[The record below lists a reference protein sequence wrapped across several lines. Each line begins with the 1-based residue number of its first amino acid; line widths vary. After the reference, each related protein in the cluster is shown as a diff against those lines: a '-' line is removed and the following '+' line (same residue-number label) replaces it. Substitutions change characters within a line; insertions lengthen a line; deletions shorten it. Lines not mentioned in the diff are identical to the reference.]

1 MLLTRKKN
9 SIKIFTL
16 LACLSSSTLLAAGK
30 DPDSISFFL
39 LLTGLF
45 GGMGMFLYGMEMM
58 SDGMKVTAGNSMRT
72 ILEKLTSNKYLAVF
86 VGAFVTMV
94 IQSSSATTVMLVSF
108 VNSGLLAFSQA
119 LGVIL
124 GSNIGSTVTAQIVA
138 FKVTDYAL
146 LLIAAGSLMSLFS
159 KKDTV
164 KNLGYVILGF
174 GLLFYGMKVM
184 SDTMKPLRSDP
195 AFNSILTSFENPFL
209 GILAGAIFT
218 ALVQSSSATTGIVI
232 TLASGGSITLEA
244 GIPLIFGANIG
255 TCITALL
262 AGLNASRD
270 AKRVA
275 VAHVT
280 FNFIGVLL
288 FCFWIPTFADLVS
301 QTSQNIPRQIANAHT
316 IFNIIASIV
325 FIPFTGYIAKTI
337 IHYFPDKESDRNIEK
352 PAVLHLDDSLVDQ
365 PTAAI
370 NNAQA
375 EIKGVVGLTERV
387 VGTLVRPFIEGQG
400 TMDVENEEL
409 DLMSATHQRIEK
421 IDFLNEKIT
430 EYLVAT
436 SNSDLSS
443 RQSKELFTLTSIVN
457 YLNSMN
463 DLIRLRFSS
472 LVSKK
477 EGINEQFSSE
487 DQDEI
492 LEYHQRL
499 IKQVKRLDKF
509 FAKFDKAKAEKII
522 SKGQENKDFEQKYR
536 LDRFERISS
545 QDNQSGKSAELNQ
558 LHSQLMDLLKQVNI
572 FIELI
577 ASSLSSSNQTKITDL
592 LFFPSPF

>member
-375 EIKGVVGLTERV
+375 EIKGVVGLSERV

-436 SNSDLSS
+436 SNSDLSL

-509 FAKFDKAKAEKII
+509 FVKFDKAKAEKII

-577 ASSLSSSNQTKITDL
+577 ASSLVELESD
-592 LFFPSPF
+592 

>member
-1 MLLTRKKN
+1 MKLFRNQISVPKMALLFILA
-9 SIKIFTL
+9 SSSL
-16 LACLSSSTLLAAGK
+16 LAGSDDNG
-30 DPDSISFFL
+30 ISFFL
-39 LLTGLF
+39 LFTGLF

-72 ILEKLTSNKYLAVF
+72 ILEKLTSNKYLAVL

-164 KNLGYVILGF
+164 KNLGFVILGF

-184 SDTMKPLRSDP
+184 SDTMKPLRADP

-280 FNFIGVLL
+280 FNLLGVLL
-288 FCFWIPTFADLVS
+288 FCFWIPTFADFVS

-316 IFNIIASIV
+316 FFNILASIV
-325 FIPFTGYIAKTI
+325 FIPFTGFIAKTI
-337 IHYFPDKESDRNIEK
+337 IHYFPDKEVDRNIEK
-352 PAVLHLDDSLVDQ
+352 PAVLHLDESLIDQ
-365 PTAAI
+365 PEAAI
-370 NNAQA
+370 NSAQA
-375 EIKGVVGLTERV
+375 EIKGVVGLTERI
-387 VGTLVRPFIEGQG
+387 VGTLVRPFVNSKNLA
-400 TMDVENEEL
+400 DVENSDL
-409 DLMSATHQRIEK
+409 DFMSGTNQRIEK
-421 IDFLNEKIT
+421 IGFLNQKIND
-430 EYLVAT
+430 YLIAT
-436 SNSDLSS
+436 SKSDLSS
-443 RQSKELFTLTSIVN
+443 SQSKELFTLVSIVN
-457 YLNSMN
+457 YLGSMN
-463 DLIRLRFSS
+463 DLIKLRFVS

-477 EGINEQFSSE
+477 EGINEEFSE
-487 DQDEI
+487 TDQNEI
-492 LEYHQRL
+492 IDYHKRL
-499 IKQVKRLDKF
+499 LKQVKRLDKF
-509 FAKFDKAKAEKII
+509 FVKFDKEKMEKII
-522 SKGQENKDFEQKYR
+522 SKGKENKDIENKYKLNR
-536 LDRFERISS
+536 LDRIKSS
-545 QDNQSGKSAELNQ
+545 SEDNDKSSEINQ
-558 LHSQLMDLLKQVNI
+558 LHTQLMDVLKQVNI
-572 FIELI
+572 FIDLI
-577 ASSLSSSNQTKITDL
+577 AGALVDL
-592 LFFPSPF
+592 QSEQV

>member
-1 MLLTRKKN
+1 MNILRNKISYQKIALLFFIATSSLFAGN
-9 SIKIFTL
+9 SDNT
-16 LACLSSSTLLAAGK
+16 
-30 DPDSISFFL
+30 ISFFL
-39 LLTGLF
+39 LFTGLF

-72 ILEKLTSNKYLAVF
+72 ILEKLTSNKYLAVL

-146 LLIAAGSLMSLFS
+146 LLIATGSIMSLFS
-159 KKDTV
+159 KKETI
-164 KNLGYVILGF
+164 KNLGLVVLGF

-280 FNFIGVLL
+280 FNVIGVLL
-288 FCFWIPTFADLVS
+288 FCFWIPTFADIIS

-316 IFNIIASIV
+316 IFNIIASVV
-325 FIPFTGYIAKTI
+325 FIPFTGFIAKTI
-337 IHYFPDKESDRNIEK
+337 IHYFPDKEVDRNIEK
-352 PAVLHLDDSLVDQ
+352 PAVLHLDDSLVSQ
-365 PTAAI
+365 PEAAI

-387 VGTLVRPFIEGQG
+387 VGTLVRPFIKGQELI
-400 TMDVENEEL
+400 DIENTDQ
-409 DLMSATHQRIEK
+409 DLMSGMNQRIEK
-421 IDFLNEKIT
+421 ISFLNQKISD
-430 EYLVAT
+430 YLITA
-436 SNSDLSS
+436 SKSDLSS
-443 RQSKELFTLTSIVN
+443 NQSKELFTLVSIVN
-457 YLNSMN
+457 YLSSMN
-463 DLIRLRFSS
+463 DLIKVRFVS

-477 EGINEQFSSE
+477 EGINEDFSDT
-487 DQDEI
+487 DQQEAID
-492 LEYHQRL
+492 YHKRL
-499 IKQVKRLDKF
+499 IKQVNRLDKF
-509 FAKFDKAKAEKII
+509 FIKFDKEKMEKII
-522 SKGQENKDFEQKYR
+522 IKGKENTDFEKKYK
-536 LDRFERISS
+536 LDRIERMKTSS
-545 QDNQSGKSAELNQ
+545 EADIKSSEINQ
-558 LHSQLMDLLKQVNI
+558 LHSQLMDMLKQVNI
-572 FIELI
+572 FINLI
-577 ASSLSSSNQTKITDL
+577 ASSLIELESEQE
-592 LFFPSPF
+592 

>member
-1 MLLTRKKN
+1 MKKMISTKTGVVF
-9 SIKIFTL
+9 SILF
-16 LACLSSSTLLAAGK
+16 SSALYAAGQ
-30 DPDSISFFL
+30 DSNSISFFL
-39 LLTGLF
+39 LATGLF

-146 LLIAAGSLMSLFS
+146 LLIAAGALMSLFS

-244 GIPLIFGANIG
+244 GIPLIFGANLG

-275 VAHVT
+275 VAHIT
-280 FNFIGVLL
+280 FNLIGVLL
-288 FCFWIPTFADLVS
+288 FCFWIPTFADWVS

-316 IFNIIASIV
+316 FFNIIASIV
-325 FIPFTGYIAKTI
+325 FLPFTGYIAKAI
-337 IHYFPDKESDRNIEK
+337 IHYFPDKELDRNIEK
-352 PAVLHLDDSLVDQ
+352 PAVLHLDESLLDQ

-375 EIKGVVGLTERV
+375 EIKGVVGLMERV
-387 VGTLVRPFIEGQG
+387 VGTLVRPFINGQ
-400 TMDVENEEL
+400 DLNDIENEEV
-409 DLMSATHQRIEK
+409 DLISATNQRVEK
-421 IDFLNEKIT
+421 IDFLNDKIT

-436 SNSDLSS
+436 SKSDLSTK
-443 RQSKELFTLTSIVN
+443 QSKELFTLTSIVN
-457 YLNSMN
+457 YLGSMN
-463 DLIRLRFSS
+463 DLIKLRFST

-477 EGINEQFSSE
+477 DGINEDFSPE

-492 LEYHQRL
+492 LKYHQRL

-522 SKGQENKDFEQKYR
+522 AKGKENKDLEQKYR

-545 QDNQSGKSAELNQ
+545 QDPSSGKSADLNQ
-558 LHSQLMDLLKQVNI
+558 LHTQVMDLLKQVNI

-577 ASSLSSSNQTKITDL
+577 ASSLLELESE
-592 LFFPSPF
+592 

>member
-1 MLLTRKKN
+1 MNILRNKISYQKIALLFFLATSSLFAGN
-9 SIKIFTL
+9 SDNT
-16 LACLSSSTLLAAGK
+16 
-30 DPDSISFFL
+30 ISFFL
-39 LLTGLF
+39 LFTGLF

-72 ILEKLTSNKYLAVF
+72 ILEKLTSNKYLAVL

-146 LLIAAGSLMSLFS
+146 LLIALGSIMSLFS
-159 KKDTV
+159 KKETI
-164 KNLGYVILGF
+164 KNLGLVVLGF

-262 AGLNASRD
+262 AGLNTSRD

-280 FNFIGVLL
+280 FNVIGVLL
-288 FCFWIPTFADLVS
+288 FCFWIPTFADIIS

-316 IFNIIASIV
+316 IFNIIASVV
-325 FIPFTGYIAKTI
+325 FIPFTGFIAKTI
-337 IHYFPDKESDRNIEK
+337 IHYFPDKEVDRNIEK
-352 PAVLHLDDSLVDQ
+352 PAVLHLDDSLVSQ
-365 PTAAI
+365 PEAAI

-387 VGTLVRPFIEGQG
+387 VGTLVRPFIKGQELI
-400 TMDVENEEL
+400 DIENTDQ
-409 DLMSATHQRIEK
+409 DLMSGMNQRIEK
-421 IDFLNEKIT
+421 ISFLNQKIS
-430 EYLVAT
+430 EYLITA
-436 SNSDLSS
+436 SKSDLSS
-443 RQSKELFTLTSIVN
+443 NQSKELFTLVSIVN
-457 YLNSMN
+457 YLSSMN
-463 DLIRLRFSS
+463 DLIKVRFVS

-477 EGINEQFSSE
+477 EGINEDFSDT
-487 DQDEI
+487 DQQEAID
-492 LEYHQRL
+492 YHKRL
-499 IKQVKRLDKF
+499 IKQVNRLDKF
-509 FAKFDKAKAEKII
+509 FIKFDKEKMEKII
-522 SKGQENKDFEQKYR
+522 IKGKENTDFEKKYK
-536 LDRFERISS
+536 LDRIERMKTSS
-545 QDNQSGKSAELNQ
+545 EADIKSSEINQ
-558 LHSQLMDLLKQVNI
+558 LHSQLMDMLKQVNI
-572 FIELI
+572 FINLI
-577 ASSLSSSNQTKITDL
+577 ASSLIELESEQE
-592 LFFPSPF
+592 

>member
-1 MLLTRKKN
+1 MKLFRNQISVPKMALLFILA
-9 SIKIFTL
+9 SSSL
-16 LACLSSSTLLAAGK
+16 LAGSDDNG
-30 DPDSISFFL
+30 ISFFL
-39 LLTGLF
+39 LFTGLF

-72 ILEKLTSNKYLAVF
+72 ILEKLTSNKYLAVL

-164 KNLGYVILGF
+164 KNLGFVILGF

-184 SDTMKPLRSDP
+184 SDTMKPLRADP

-280 FNFIGVLL
+280 FNLLGVLL
-288 FCFWIPTFADLVS
+288 FCFWIPTFADFVS

-316 IFNIIASIV
+316 FFNILASIV
-325 FIPFTGYIAKTI
+325 FIPFTGFIAKTI
-337 IHYFPDKESDRNIEK
+337 IHYFPDKEVDRNIEK
-352 PAVLHLDDSLVDQ
+352 PAVLHLDESLIGQ
-365 PTAAI
+365 PEAAI
-370 NNAQA
+370 NSAQA
-375 EIKGVVGLTERV
+375 EIKGVVGLTERI
-387 VGTLVRPFIEGQG
+387 VGTLVRPFVNSKNLADIENSDLDFMSG
-400 TMDVENEEL
+400 TN
-409 DLMSATHQRIEK
+409 QRIEK
-421 IDFLNEKIT
+421 IGFLNQKIND
-430 EYLVAT
+430 YLIAT
-436 SNSDLSS
+436 SKSDLSS
-443 RQSKELFTLTSIVN
+443 SQSKELFTLVSIVN
-457 YLNSMN
+457 YLGSMN
-463 DLIRLRFSS
+463 DLIKLRFVS

-477 EGINEQFSSE
+477 EGINEEFSE
-487 DQDEI
+487 TDQNEI
-492 LEYHQRL
+492 IDYHKRL
-499 IKQVKRLDKF
+499 LKQVKRLDKF
-509 FAKFDKAKAEKII
+509 FVKFDKEKMEKII
-522 SKGQENKDFEQKYR
+522 SKGKENKDIENKYKLNR
-536 LDRFERISS
+536 LDRIKSS
-545 QDNQSGKSAELNQ
+545 SEDNDKSSEINQ
-558 LHSQLMDLLKQVNI
+558 LHTQLMDVLKQVNI
-572 FIELI
+572 FIDLI
-577 ASSLSSSNQTKITDL
+577 ADALIDL
-592 LFFPSPF
+592 QSEQV

>member
-1 MLLTRKKN
+1 MN
-9 SIKIFTL
+9 SIRNKLTLKTAAILLFVFTGSL
-16 LACLSSSTLLAAGK
+16 YGSDGDAN
-30 DPDSISFFL
+30 SISFFL
-39 LLTGLF
+39 LATGLL

-72 ILEKLTSNKYLAVF
+72 ILEKLTSNKYLAVV

-146 LLIAAGSLMSLFS
+146 LLIAAGSLMALFS
-159 KKDTV
+159 KKDTI
-164 KNLGYVILGF
+164 KNLGFVILGF

-195 AFNSILTSFENPFL
+195 GFNSILTSFENPFL
-209 GILAGAIFT
+209 GIMAGAIFT

-255 TCITALL
+255 TCVTALL

-280 FNFIGVLL
+280 FNVIGVLL
-288 FCFWIPTFADLVS
+288 FCFWIPTFAEFIS

-316 IFNIIASIV
+316 FFNIVASLV
-325 FIPFTGYIAKTI
+325 FIPFTGFIAKTI
-337 IHYFPDKESDRNIEK
+337 IHYLPDKDLDRNIEK
-352 PAVLHLDDSLVDQ
+352 PAVLHLDESLVNQ
-365 PTAAI
+365 PEAAI

-375 EIKGVVGLTERV
+375 EIKGVVGLMERV
-387 VGTLVRPFIEGQG
+387 VGTLVRPFIKGQELV
-400 TMDVENEEL
+400 DVENSEI
-409 DLMSATHQRIEK
+409 DLMSGMNQRVEK
-421 IDFLNEKIT
+421 ISFLNQKIGD
-430 EYLVAT
+430 YLITT
-436 SNSDLSS
+436 SKSDLSS
-443 RQSKELFTLTSIVN
+443 NQSKELFSLVSIVN

-463 DLIRLRFSS
+463 DLIQLRFAS
-472 LVSKK
+472 LVAKK
-477 EGINEQFSSE
+477 EGINEEFTDL
-487 DQDEI
+487 DQAEI
-492 LEYHQRL
+492 IDYHKRL

-509 FAKFDKAKAEKII
+509 FAKFDKSKVEKII
-522 SKGQENKDFEQKYR
+522 TKGQENKDLEQKYR
-536 LDRFERISS
+536 LDRLERISS
-545 QDNQSGKSAELNQ
+545 NDSSQKSAEINQ
-558 LHSQLMDLLKQVNI
+558 LHSQLMDMLKQVNI

-577 ASSLSSSNQTKITDL
+577 ASSLVELEAEQN
-592 LFFPSPF
+592 

>member
-1 MLLTRKKN
+1 MN
-9 SIKIFTL
+9 SIRNKLTL
-16 LACLSSSTLLAAGK
+16 KTAAILLFVLTGTLYGGDGDAN
-30 DPDSISFFL
+30 SISFFL
-39 LLTGLF
+39 LATGLL

-72 ILEKLTSNKYLAVF
+72 ILEKLTSNKYLALV

-146 LLIAAGSLMSLFS
+146 LLIAVGSLMALFS
-159 KKDTV
+159 KKDTI
-164 KNLGYVILGF
+164 KNLGFVVLGF

-195 AFNSILTSFENPFL
+195 GFNSILTSFENPFL
-209 GILAGAIFT
+209 GIMAGAIFT

-255 TCITALL
+255 TCVTALL

-280 FNFIGVLL
+280 FNVIGVLL
-288 FCFWIPTFADLVS
+288 FCFWIPTFAEFIS

-316 IFNIIASIV
+316 FFNIVASLV
-325 FIPFTGYIAKTI
+325 FIPFTGFIAKTI
-337 IHYFPDKESDRNIEK
+337 IHYFPDKELDRNIEK
-352 PAVLHLDDSLVDQ
+352 PTVLHLDESLVNQ
-365 PTAAI
+365 PEAAI
-370 NNAQA
+370 NSAQA

-387 VGTLVRPFIEGQG
+387 VGTLVRPFIKGQELV
-400 TMDVENEEL
+400 DIENAEI
-409 DLMSATHQRIEK
+409 DLMSGMNQRVEK
-421 IDFLNEKIT
+421 VSFLNQKISD
-430 EYLVAT
+430 YLIIT
-436 SNSDLSS
+436 SKSDLSS
-443 RQSKELFTLTSIVN
+443 NQSKELFTLVSIVN

-463 DLIRLRFSS
+463 DLIQLRFNS
-472 LVSKK
+472 LVAKK
-477 EGINEQFSSE
+477 EGINEEFSDL
-487 DQDEI
+487 DQEEI
-492 LEYHQRL
+492 IDYHKRL

-509 FAKFDKAKAEKII
+509 FAKFDKSKVEKII
-522 SKGQENKDFEQKYR
+522 TKGQENKDFEQKYR
-536 LDRFERISS
+536 LDRLERIGSNDAS
-545 QDNQSGKSAELNQ
+545 QKSTEINQ
-558 LHSQLMDLLKQVNI
+558 LHSQLMDMLKQVNI

-577 ASSLSSSNQTKITDL
+577 ASSLVELESEQN
-592 LFFPSPF
+592 

>member
-1 MLLTRKKN
+1 MKLFRNQIFVPKMALLFILA
-9 SIKIFTL
+9 SSSL
-16 LACLSSSTLLAAGK
+16 LAGSDDNG
-30 DPDSISFFL
+30 ISFFL
-39 LLTGLF
+39 LFTGLF

-72 ILEKLTSNKYLAVF
+72 ILEKLTSNKYLAVL

-164 KNLGYVILGF
+164 KNLGFVILGF

-184 SDTMKPLRSDP
+184 SDTMKPLRADP

-280 FNFIGVLL
+280 FNLLGVLL
-288 FCFWIPTFADLVS
+288 FCFWIPTFADFVS

-316 IFNIIASIV
+316 FFNILASIV
-325 FIPFTGYIAKTI
+325 FIPFTGFIAKTI
-337 IHYFPDKESDRNIEK
+337 IHYFPDKEVDRNIEK
-352 PAVLHLDDSLVDQ
+352 PAVLHLDESLIGQ
-365 PTAAI
+365 PEAAI
-370 NNAQA
+370 NSAQA
-375 EIKGVVGLTERV
+375 EIKGVVGLTERI
-387 VGTLVRPFIEGQG
+387 VGTLVRPFVNSKNLS
-400 TMDVENEEL
+400 DVENSDL
-409 DLMSATHQRIEK
+409 DFMSGTNQRIEK
-421 IDFLNEKIT
+421 IGFLNQKIND
-430 EYLVAT
+430 YLIAT
-436 SNSDLSS
+436 SKSDLSS
-443 RQSKELFTLTSIVN
+443 SQSKELFTLVSIVN
-457 YLNSMN
+457 YLGSMN
-463 DLIRLRFSS
+463 DLIKLRFVS

-477 EGINEQFSSE
+477 EGINDEFSE
-487 DQDEI
+487 NDQNEI
-492 LEYHQRL
+492 IDYHKRL
-499 IKQVKRLDKF
+499 LKQVKRLDKF
-509 FAKFDKAKAEKII
+509 FVKFDKEKMEKII
-522 SKGQENKDFEQKYR
+522 SKGKENKDIENKYKLNR
-536 LDRFERISS
+536 LDRIKSS
-545 QDNQSGKSAELNQ
+545 SEDNDKSSEINQ
-558 LHSQLMDLLKQVNI
+558 LHTQLMDVLKQVNI
-572 FIELI
+572 FIDLI
-577 ASSLSSSNQTKITDL
+577 AGALVDL
-592 LFFPSPF
+592 QSEQV

>member
-1 MLLTRKKN
+1 MNSLYNKISWKTAAILLLI
-9 SIKIFTL
+9 SV
-16 LACLSSSTLLAAGK
+16 GK
-30 DPDSISFFL
+30 LYGGADETNSISFFL
-39 LLTGLF
+39 LTTGLL

-58 SDGMKVTAGNSMRT
+58 SDGMKVTAGNSMRS
-72 ILEKLTSNKYLAVF
+72 ILEKLTSNKYLAVL

-164 KNLGYVILGF
+164 KNLGFVILGF

-280 FNFIGVLL
+280 FNVIGVLL
-288 FCFWIPTFADLVS
+288 FCFWIPAFAEFVS

-316 IFNIIASIV
+316 IFNILASIV

-337 IHYFPDKESDRNIEK
+337 IYYLPDKKTDRNIDK
-352 PAVLHLDDSLVDQ
+352 PSVLHLDENLLDQ
-365 PTAAI
+365 PEAAI
-370 NNAQA
+370 NSAQA
-375 EIKGVVGLTERV
+375 EIKGVIGLMERV
-387 VGTLVRPFIEGQG
+387 VGTLVRPFVNDQKL
-400 TMDVENEEL
+400 TDVENPDM
-409 DLMSATHQRIEK
+409 DLMTGMNQRVEK
-421 IDFLNEKIT
+421 ISYLNQKISD
-430 EYLVAT
+430 YLINT
-436 SNSDLSS
+436 SKSDLSAD
-443 RQSKELFTLTSIVN
+443 QSKELFTLISIVN
-457 YLNSMN
+457 YLNSAN
-463 DLIRLRFSS
+463 NSIQIRFSS
-472 LVSKK
+472 LVAKK
-477 EGINEQFSSE
+477 EGINEKFSIQE
-487 DQDEI
+487 EEQLIDFHKQ
-492 LEYHQRL
+492 L
-499 IKQVKRLDKF
+499 IKQVKRLNKF
-509 FAKFDKAKAEKII
+509 FVKFDKSKVEKII
-522 SKGQENKDFEQKYR
+522 SKNQEYKDLEQKYK
-536 LDRFERISS
+536 LDHESRSNADASEGSVEI
-545 QDNQSGKSAELNQ
+545 NQ
-558 LHSQLMDLLKQVNI
+558 LHIQLLDMLKQVNI

-577 ASSLSSSNQTKITDL
+577 ASSLVELESEQS
-592 LFFPSPF
+592 

>member
-1 MLLTRKKN
+1 MKLFRNQVSVPKMALLF
-9 SIKIFTL
+9 I
-16 LACLSSSTLLAAGK
+16 LASNYLFAGS
-30 DPDSISFFL
+30 DDNGISFFL
-39 LLTGLF
+39 LFTGLF

-72 ILEKLTSNKYLAVF
+72 ILEKLTSNKYLAVL

-164 KNLGYVILGF
+164 KNLGFVILGF

-184 SDTMKPLRSDP
+184 SDTMKPLRADP

-280 FNFIGVLL
+280 FNLLGVLL
-288 FCFWIPTFADLVS
+288 FCFWIPTFADFVS

-316 IFNIIASIV
+316 FFNILASIV
-325 FIPFTGYIAKTI
+325 FIPFTGFIAKTI
-337 IHYFPDKESDRNIEK
+337 IHYFPDKEVDRNIEK
-352 PAVLHLDDSLVDQ
+352 PAVLHLDESLIGQ
-365 PTAAI
+365 PEAAI
-370 NNAQA
+370 NSAQA
-375 EIKGVVGLTERV
+375 EIKGVVGLTERI
-387 VGTLVRPFIEGQG
+387 VGTLVRPFINNKNLA
-400 TMDVENEEL
+400 DVENSDL
-409 DLMSATHQRIEK
+409 DFMSGTNQRIEK
-421 IDFLNEKIT
+421 IGFLNQKIND
-430 EYLVAT
+430 YLIAT
-436 SNSDLSS
+436 SKSDLSS
-443 RQSKELFTLTSIVN
+443 SQSKELFTLVSIVN
-457 YLNSMN
+457 YLGSMN
-463 DLIRLRFSS
+463 DLIKLRFVS

-477 EGINEQFSSE
+477 EGINEEFSDT
-487 DQDEI
+487 DQNEI
-492 LEYHQRL
+492 IDYHKRL
-499 IKQVKRLDKF
+499 LKQVKRLDKF
-509 FAKFDKAKAEKII
+509 FVKFDKEKMEKII
-522 SKGQENKDFEQKYR
+522 SKGKENKDIENKYKLNR
-536 LDRFERISS
+536 LDRIKSS
-545 QDNQSGKSAELNQ
+545 SEDNDKSSEINQ
-558 LHSQLMDLLKQVNI
+558 LHTQLMDVLKQVNI
-572 FIELI
+572 FIDLI
-577 ASSLSSSNQTKITDL
+577 AGALVDL
-592 LFFPSPF
+592 QSEQV